1 MSDVID
7 EPQIK
12 RLFMLLHGMYG
23 NVVLDKYRIGQVDDN
38 GEDVGMAAARSVWL
52 NGLRE
57 FSAPIVMKALAK
69 CTEKHK
75 TFPPTLPEF
84 RDLCKSCQPAQ
95 WRAPTDAPRLEMS
108 EVLRAE
114 QVERARQAIAETRL
128 RREGG
133 GHFGEGLPALH
144 TLIAKAV
151 GYAGGDEVGTL
162 RQLESLGRKSN
173 PRGTK

>member
-23 NVVLDKYRIGQVDDN
+23 NVVLDKYRIGQVDDKT
-38 GEDVGMAAARSVWL
+38 GEDIGMAAARSVWL

-57 FSAPIVMKALAK
+57 FGAPIVMKALAK
-69 CTEKHK
+69 CTDKHK

-84 RDLCKSCQPAQ
+84 RDLCKSCQPAR
-95 WRAPTDAPRLEMS
+95 WSAPTEAPQLEMS
-108 EVLRAE
+108 EALRAE
-114 QVERARQAIAETRL
+114 RVERARQAIAETRL

-133 GHFGEGLPALH
+133 GHFGQGLPALH
-144 TLIAKAV
+144 SLIAKAV
-151 GYAGGDEVGTL
+151 GYAGGDEVATL
-162 RQLESLGRKSN
+162 RQLESRDRK
-173 PRGTK
+173 

>member
-1 MSDVID
+1 MSEMID
-7 EPQIK
+7 ETQIK

-23 NVVLDKYRIGQVDDN
+23 NIVLDKYRIGQVDGK

-52 NGLRE
+52 NGLQE
-57 FSAPIVMKALAK
+57 FDAGIVLKAIVK
-69 CTEKHK
+69 CAEKHK
-75 TFPPTLPEF
+75 SYPPSLPEF
-84 RDLCKSCQPAQ
+84 RDICKTLQPTRWQ
-95 WRAPTDAPRLEMS
+95 SQTSAPQLEMS
-108 EVLRAE
+108 DALRIE
-114 QVERARQAIAETRL
+114 RIERARKAIAETRL

-162 RQLESLGRKSN
+162 RQLEARDRK
-173 PRGTK
+173 

>member
-1 MSDVID
+1 MSDAID
-7 EPQIK
+7 ETQIK

-23 NVVLDKYRIGQVDDN
+23 NIVLDKYRIGQVDDKT
-38 GEDVGMAAARSVWL
+38 GEDVGMATARSVWL

-57 FSAPIVMKALAK
+57 FDAGVVLKAIAK
-69 CTEKHK
+69 CSEKHK
-75 TFPPTLPEF
+75 SYPPTLPEF
-84 RDLCKSCQPAQ
+84 RDICKTLQPTRWQSLAT
-95 WRAPTDAPRLEMS
+95 APQLEMS
-108 EVLRAE
+108 EALRVE
-114 QVERARQAIAETRL
+114 RVERARQAIAETRL

-162 RQLESLGRKSN
+162 RQLESRDRK
-173 PRGTK
+173 